1 MVCSDFNE
9 SIIAAANGMTINSL
23 LKELVVEELVGID
36 RFSGGLVN
44 EVQVIKV

>member
-23 LKELVVEELVGID
+23 LKELVVEVSETGFLEALLMK
-36 RFSGGLVN
+36 S
-44 EVQVIKV
+44 KS